1 MHDRGNSIFL
11 GDSFANLPS
20 PVGEGQTVKNFFK
33 YNEDEEDKKELKKS
47 NKDDKNEIKVE
58 GKSKKPIEKKV
69 KTQKEDEEDM
79 NIDLEEIDKI
89 VFQQTKKTKD
99 APKQKHKKQP
109 STDR

>member
-33 YNEDEEDKKELKKS
+33 YNEDDEDKKELKKS

-58 GKSKKPIEKKV
+58 GKSKKPAEKKQ

-79 NIDLEEIDKI
+79 NIDLEEIDRI
-89 VFQQTKKTKD
+89 VFQ
-99 APKQKHKKQP
+99 
-109 STDR
+109 

>member
-33 YNEDEEDKKELKKS
+33 YNEDDEDKKELKKS

-58 GKSKKPIEKKV
+58 GKSKKPVEKKQ

-79 NIDLEEIDKI
+79 NIDLEEIDRI

-99 APKQKHKKQP
+99 NHK
-109 STDR
+109 

>member
-33 YNEDEEDKKELKKS
+33 YNEDDEDKKELKKS

-58 GKSKKPIEKKV
+58 GKSKKPVEKKQ

-99 APKQKHKKQP
+99 NHK
-109 STDR
+109 

>member
-33 YNEDEEDKKELKKS
+33 YNEDDEDKKELKKS

-58 GKSKKPIEKKV
+58 GKSKKPVEKK
-69 KTQKEDEEDM
+69 
-79 NIDLEEIDKI
+79 
-89 VFQQTKKTKD
+89 
-99 APKQKHKKQP
+99 
-109 STDR
+109 